1 MASSSVF
8 GCNKQSSNLFK
19 GGKLSKEKTA
29 APEPVILIADK
40 NQVITAIIPFNTPMA
55 ASIRQHMHTT
65 VLNDGQKIFIY
76 RSVNGWTN
84 IALDSS
90 EAAPK
95 LTCDPVT
102 TLIKAWTEFN
112 KCPQVSN
119 ITIKWKGSEQAL
131 SYDDIAGMEAEFV
144 ALPEGTGDADN
155 HGESSKSDAEVLG
168 DMVSALGDQMGNQ
181 MSTLSTNI
189 DECHTQLTYL
199 INLMETTRG
208 EEASIAGPP
217 PQTSRKSAGKRPAAS
232 R

>member
-1 MASSSVF
+1 MSSSPF
-8 GCNKQSSNLFK
+8 GCNQKNSFGS
-19 GGKLSKEKTA
+19 KLSKAKDNS
-29 APEPVILIADK
+29 APEPVTLIADK

-155 HGESSKSDAEVLG
+155 QGASYEQVGCRGARRYGLCPRRSDGQPDEHA
-168 DMVSALGDQMGNQ
+168 GDQHRRMP
-181 MSTLSTNI
+181 
-189 DECHTQLTYL
+189 H
-199 INLMETTRG
+199 
-208 EEASIAGPP
+208 EAHVPHQPDGDDA
-217 PQTSRKSAGKRPAAS
+217 R
-232 R
+232 